1 MNQYQDLL
9 ARHDY
14 AIIDR
19 TIIGAEDWHDELP
32 LQDIVPKQMKNDVE
46 RTPKLLQLEMG
57 APHMA
62 RVIENLDAA
71 RKGREEYL
79 FSCLLSAPDVA
90 PDKMMLHL
98 RKHLV
103 FASKQGNGV
112 LRFYDGRVFPHLL
125 RMLYP
130 STLGAIFVPIRHWTF
145 RLQDEWISVPP
156 PETNLVRRYWALDDK
171 ERQRVDRIHRIN
183 QTLSK
188 WQQQHKRPWKDLD
201 EFHARSEQ
209 VEQALLDA
217 KNEAHLQD
225 AGAQI
230 AFALRVIETHEP
242 QSWVKPQ

>member
-1 MNQYQDLL
+1 MNAYQNLL

-14 AIIDR
+14 AIVDL
-19 TIIGAEDWHDELP
+19 TIIGAESWHDKLP
-32 LQDIVPKQMKNDVE
+32 LQDIIHEEMKNDVE
-46 RTPKLLQLEMG
+46 RTPKLLHIATGSPHIGLIAEKLE
-57 APHMA
+57 
-62 RVIENLDAA
+62 AA

-90 PDKMMLHL
+90 PNKMMAHL

-103 FASKQGNGV
+103 FASKQGSGV

-130 STLGAIFVPIRHWTF
+130 GTLGALFVPIRHWTF

-156 PETNLVRRYWALDDK
+156 PETNLVRHYWALDDK
-171 ERQRVDRIHRIN
+171 ERQRVDRIHQIN
-183 QTLSK
+183 QTLNQ
-188 WQQQHKRPWKDLD
+188 WQQQRPWKDLD

-209 VEQALLDA
+209 AEQALLAA

-225 AGAQI
+225 ADAQI
-230 AFALRVIETHEP
+230 AFALRVMEADAPP
-242 QSWVKPQ
+242 QWAKSQ